1 MGVVSPRPTIRIA
14 AAAEQYGVS
23 RSTVERDARVGRIR
37 SWRIEGR
44 RIVMLDAEDC
54 ERRYSAPEP
63 EVTAEVRALVW
74 ELASGL

>member
-1 MGVVSPRPTIRIA
+1 MAVVTSRPTIRIA

-54 ERRYSAPEP
+54 EKRYGAPEP
-63 EVTAEVRALVW
+63 EVTAEVRAVVW
-74 ELASGL
+74 DLARGL